1 MMTAARGSGPM
12 NAATQ
17 LVFVTGLSGSGKS
30 LVGKVLE
37 DVGYYVLD
45 NLPSPL
51 IPKFVELLGQSGEEI
66 ARAALIVDLRDR
78 TFTRHFPDLFAEAR
92 ASGPDVRLLYFEA
105 SEEALLRRFS
115 ETRRMHPLQIAGGSV
130 GEALLREREAL
141 APIRALADLVV
152 DTTGLTTRDLR
163 ERVVAW
169 LGSGRELPPPTLTL
183 MTFGFKYG
191 PPRETDWILDVR
203 FLPNPFFVPGLK
215 ELSGRDQAV
224 REFIRAQPIAGSF
237 VTRVCDILREVLPL
251 YAREGRSGLTVA
263 VGCTGGRHRSVAIAR
278 EIEESLAASRGAGG
292 EDGQGAGHEAI
303 RIIAVDRDIEKG

>member
-1 MMTAARGSGPM
+1 MSSAI
-12 NAATQ
+12 Q

-30 LVGKVLE
+30 LVGNVLE
-37 DVGYYVLD
+37 DLGYYVLD

-66 ARAALIVDLRDR
+66 SRAALVVDLRDR
-78 TFTRHFPDLFAEAR
+78 SFTRLFPELLAESR
-92 ASGPDVRLLYFEA
+92 ATGHDVRLLFFEA
-105 SEEALLRRFS
+105 TDDVLLRRFS
-115 ETRRMHPLQIAGGSV
+115 ETRRPHPLQVLGGSI
-130 GEALLREREAL
+130 GDALLKEREAL
-141 APIRALADLVV
+141 APIRAQADLIV
-152 DTTGLTTRDLR
+152 DTTGLTTRELR

-169 LGSGRELPPPTLTL
+169 LGTRRELPPLTLTL

-203 FLPNPFFVPGLK
+203 FLPNPFFVPALK
-215 ELSGRDQAV
+215 ELSGRDEPV
-224 REFIRAQPIAGSF
+224 REYIRAQPIAGTF
-237 VTRVCDILREVLPL
+237 VARVCDILRDVLPL

-278 EIEESLAASRGAGG
+278 EIEESLAGSRGTDARASS
-292 EDGQGAGHEAI
+292 QGTNAI